1 MTLCISNYS
10 ISLFPRLRFSMPAL
24 QSCEKPFSHDS
35 VQPSEKLST
44 SLLLPLLTSVT
55 SFFFGGGG
63 EEGEKK
69 IEVLTCCRS
78 GASRFM
84 LAQCQNFFFPGMDTQ
99 QFYPKVILC
108 NTQKNC
114 KTSPELDPKICRPQL
129 ACEML
134 GSTIR
139 ERLNKSSL
147 FGRVSWKKENSSSL

>member
-55 SFFFGGGG
+55 SFFGG
-63 EEGEKK
+63 KK
-69 IEVLTCCRS
+69 KKKKKEVLTCWS
-78 GASRFM
+78 IQVHVSTTPEF
-84 LAQCQNFFFPGMDTQ
+84 FFFPGMDTQ

-114 KTSPELDPKICRPQL
+114 KTSPELHPKICRPQL

-134 GSTIR
+134 DSTIR

-147 FGRVSWKKENSSSL
+147 FGRVSRKKENSSSL

>member
-55 SFFFGGGG
+55 SFFGG
-63 EEGEKK
+63 KK
-69 IEVLTCCRS
+69 KKKKKEVLTCCRS

-84 LAQCQNFFFPGMDTQ
+84 LAQRQNFFFPGMDTQ

-114 KTSPELDPKICRPQL
+114 KTSPELHPKICRPQL

-134 GSTIR
+134 DSTIR

-147 FGRVSWKKENSSSL
+147 FGRVSRKKENSSSL